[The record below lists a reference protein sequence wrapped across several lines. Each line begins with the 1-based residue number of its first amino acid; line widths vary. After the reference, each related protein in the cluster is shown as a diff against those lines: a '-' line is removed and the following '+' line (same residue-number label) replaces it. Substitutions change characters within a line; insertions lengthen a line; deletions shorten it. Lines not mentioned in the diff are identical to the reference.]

1 MAPSTRTALACF
13 LAAALLVAA
22 LPLLLPLDDAVYRL
36 IQGARSCET
45 PWIGKAL
52 GKAVAAMLTL
62 AAAVVLLR
70 GRPPPRALRLAVF
83 AIASGAVCGELLKTI
98 CDRLR
103 PDAMP
108 GQLVGNAMPSGHV
121 MNTTVIAAALWTL
134 ADRLRSSRRI
144 VAALLFLAV
153 LAQSLSR
160 LLLDAHW
167 ASDAVGSI
175 LLGWGWNA
183 AAPALLRIGW
193 WRGLAIGA
201 VAVVIGMVFSEHQ
214 QVRARLPSALDARDS
229 PALEIDF
236 ARDEARAAL
245 VGDWRF
251 GHGEPIGPV
260 AWLAGAQGAVS
271 LGAVDRP
278 PSWLRI
284 GLRPTTRG
292 PERERGCVRLD
303 VELNESPLGSFTLV
317 RGWRELRLTPPENAW
332 RPDENVLR
340 LHVHLDE
347 ETSAQRADIGMLG
360 LRYVRAGDE

>member
-1 MAPSTRTALACF
+1 MASSTRTALVCF
-13 LAAALLVAA
+13 VAAALLVAA

-36 IQGARSCET
+36 IQAVRRCET
-45 PWIGKAL
+45 PWVGKSL
-52 GKAVAAMLTL
+52 GKAVVGMLAL

-70 GRPPPRALRLAVF
+70 GQPPPRARLLALF
-83 AIASGAVCGELLKTI
+83 AIASGALCGELLKTV

-167 ASDAVGSI
+167 ASDVVGSI
-175 LLGWGWNA
+175 LLGWGWNT
-183 AAPALLRIGW
+183 AAPPLVCLGW

-201 VAVVIGMVFSEHQ
+201 VAAVGGFIFPDHPES
-214 QVRARLPSALDARDS
+214 RARLPSVLDEHGS
-229 PALEIDF
+229 FALEIDF

-260 AWLAGAQGAVS
+260 AWLAGAEGAVA
-271 LGAVDRP
+271 LGAVDRS

-284 GLRPTTRG
+284 GVRPTTRG
-292 PERERGCVRLD
+292 PERERACVLLD
-303 VELNESPLGSFTLV
+303 VSLNESPLGRFTLV
-317 RGWRELRLTPPENAW
+317 RGWRELRLVPPASAW

-340 LHVHLDE
+340 VRVHLDE
-347 ETSAQRADIGMLG
+347 ETSADRADVGTLG
-360 LRYVRAGDE
+360 IRYLRAG

>member
-13 LAAALLVAA
+13 VAAALLVAA

-36 IQGARSCET
+36 IQAARSCDT
-45 PWIGKAL
+45 PWL
-52 GKAVAAMLTL
+52 GKSLGRAVVAMLAL
-62 AAAVVLLR
+62 ATAVVLFQ
-70 GRPPPRALRLAVF
+70 GKPSPRALLLAIF
-83 AIASGAVCGELLKTI
+83 AIASGAVCGELLKTV

-108 GQLVGNAMPSGHV
+108 GQLVGNALPSGHV

-134 ADRLRSSRRI
+134 SDRVRPPRRI

-167 ASDAVGSI
+167 ASDVVGSI

-183 AAPALLRIGW
+183 AAPSLFRLGW
-193 WRGLAIGA
+193 WRGLALGA
-201 VAVVIGMVFSEHQ
+201 VAAVVGMVFSEHAEI
-214 QVRARLPSALDARDS
+214 RARLPSVLDEG
-229 PALEIDF
+229 PPFPLEVDF
-236 ARDEARAAL
+236 AREQARATL

-260 AWLAGAQGAVS
+260 AWLAGSEGAVA
-271 LGAVDRP
+271 LGAVNRS
-278 PSWLRI
+278 PSGLRI

-292 PERERGCVRLD
+292 PERERGCVFLD
-303 VELNESPLGSFTLV
+303 VSLNESPLGRFTLV
-317 RGWRELRLTPPENAW
+317 RGWRELRLVPPASAW
-332 RPDENVLR
+332 SPDENVLR

-347 ETSAQRADIGMLG
+347 ETSADRADVGTLG
-360 LRYVRAGDE
+360 LRYVRAAG

>member
-1 MAPSTRTALACF
+1 MTPSTRTALACF
-13 LAAALLVAA
+13 VAAALLVAA

-36 IQGARSCET
+36 IQAARSCDT
-45 PWIGKAL
+45 PWLGKSL
-52 GKAVAAMLTL
+52 GKAVVVMLAL
-62 AAAVVLLR
+62 AAALVLFR
-70 GRPPPRALRLAVF
+70 GQPPHGALLLAVF
-83 AIASGAVCGELLKTI
+83 AIASGAACGELLKTI
-98 CDRLR
+98 CDRPR

-108 GQLVGNAMPSGHV
+108 GQLVGNALPSGHV

-134 ADRLRSSRRI
+134 SDRLRSQRRI

-167 ASDAVGSI
+167 ASDVVGSV

-183 AAPALLRIGW
+183 AAPALLRLGW

-201 VAVVIGMVFSEHQ
+201 VATVIGMVSSEHPEI
-214 QVRARLPSALDARDS
+214 RARLPSVLDAGPPFALD
-229 PALEIDF
+229 LDF
-236 ARDEARAAL
+236 AREEARATLA
-245 VGDWRF
+245 GDWRF

-260 AWLAGAQGAVS
+260 AWLAGSEGVVV
-271 LGAVDRP
+271 LGAMNRS

-292 PERERGCVRLD
+292 PERERGCVVLD
-303 VELNESPLGSFTLV
+303 ISLNESLLGRFSLV
-317 RGWRELRLTPPENAW
+317 RGWRELRIVPVASAW

-340 LHVHLDE
+340 IHVRLDE
-347 ETSAQRADIGMLG
+347 KTSADRADLGTLG
-360 LRYVRAGDE
+360 LRYVRAGR

>member
-13 LAAALLVAA
+13 VAVALVVAA

-36 IQGARSCET
+36 IQAARSCDT
-45 PWIGKAL
+45 PWL
-52 GKAVAAMLTL
+52 GKSLGKVVVAMLAL
-62 AAAVVLLR
+62 AAAVVISQ
-70 GRPPPRALRLAVF
+70 GKPPPRALLLAVF
-83 AIASGAVCGELLKTI
+83 AITSGALCGELLKTI

-108 GQLVGNAMPSGHV
+108 SDVVGNALPSGHV

-134 ADRLRSSRRI
+134 CDRRRSQRWI
-144 VAALLFLAV
+144 VASLVVLAV

-167 ASDAVGSI
+167 VSDVVSSI

-183 AAPALLRIGW
+183 AAPALLRLGW
-193 WRGLAIGA
+193 RRGLAIGA
-201 VAVVIGMVFSEHQ
+201 VAAVVGLVFSEHPGI
-214 QVRARLPSALDARDS
+214 RARLPSVLDER
-229 PALEIDF
+229 PPFALEVDF
-236 ARDEARAAL
+236 AREETRAA
-245 VGDWRF
+245 VGGDWRF

-260 AWLAGAQGAVS
+260 AWLAGSEGTVL
-271 LGAVDRP
+271 LGAVNRS
-278 PSWLRI
+278 PSSLRI

-303 VELNESPLGSFTLV
+303 VELNESPLGRFTIV
-317 RGWRELRLTPPENAW
+317 RGWRELRLAPHTSAW

-340 LHVHLDE
+340 LRVHVDE
-347 ETSAQRADIGMLG
+347 ETSAARADVGTLG
-360 LRYVRAGDE
+360 VRYVRAGE